1 MQLRPL
7 PMNREYMKKIF
18 KKRDKQ
24 ADQSSIRITNETVAE
39 HRERI
44 LAGGRKFKY
53 PVQYARHKLVINTI
67 IIAVVAVVIFVAF
80 SWWQLY
86 SVQNTTVFFYRATSV
101 VPLPVAS
108 VDGEAVRYSDYLMRL
123 RGQEYWLS
131 EKGQIEQGKKDNERQ
146 INYIKRSVIDGV
158 EADAY
163 AAKLAREKDVTVTD
177 KEVDEVVAR
186 SLQTANGTISQEL
199 YDASTLETL
208 GYDRGEYRHLISQ
221 SLLRHKVSYA
231 IDTKASQAVEVVAK
245 LLVDPAADLDA
256 VAKQLGDTV
265 QVGSS
270 GLVRKTNQDGGLTQA
285 ASALTVGQTSDAIK
299 STTGDGY
306 YFVRL
311 LESNANELSYRY
323 IKVPLT
329 VFSANFAQ
337 LRKDGKIKE
346 YISIPELQAQV
357 IK

>member
-1 MQLRPL
+1 
-7 PMNREYMKKIF
+7 MKKIF
-18 KKRDKQ
+18 KKRTKQ
-24 ADQSSIRITNETVAE
+24 QDQSSLRITNETVAE

-53 PVQYARHKLVINTI
+53 PVQYARHRLVINAI
-67 IIAVVAVVIFVAF
+67 IIGVVAVIILIVVV
-80 SWWQLY
+80 WWQLY
-86 SVQNTTVFFYRATSV
+86 SVQNTNTFFYRATKV
-101 VPLPVAS
+101 LPLPVAS
-108 VDGEAVRYSDYLMRL
+108 VDGESVRYSDYLMRL
-123 RGQEYWLS
+123 RSQELWLS

-146 INYIKRSVIDGV
+146 VNYIKRSVIDGT

-163 AAKLAREKDVTVTD
+163 AAKLAREKKITVTGQ
-177 KEVDEVVAR
+177 EVDMVVKQ

-208 GYDRGEYRHLISQ
+208 GYDRDEYRLLIRQ

-231 IDTKASQAVEVVAK
+231 IDTKAAQTKEAVAK
-245 LLVDPAADLDA
+245 LLADPAADLDA
-256 VAKQLGDTV
+256 VAKQVGENV
-265 QVGSS
+265 QAGSS

-285 ASALTVGQTSDAIK
+285 AAKLTVGQTSPAIQ

-311 LESNANELSYRY
+311 VESNANELSYRF
-323 IKVPLT
+323 IKVPLMT
-329 VFSANFAQ
+329 FTARVTQ
-337 LRKDGKIKE
+337 LRKDHKIKE
-346 YISIPELQAQV
+346 YISIPALEAQV

>member
-1 MQLRPL
+1 
-7 PMNREYMKKIF
+7 MKKRIF
-18 KKRDKQ
+18 KKRGQ
-24 ADQSSIRITNETVAE
+24 QSEQPSLRITNETVAE

-53 PVQYARHKLVINTI
+53 PVQYARHRLVINAVI
-67 IIAVVAVVIFVAF
+67 IGIVAVIILVIVG
-80 SWWQLY
+80 WWQLY
-86 SVQNTTVFFYRATSV
+86 SVQNTNTFFYRATKV
-101 VPLPVAS
+101 LPLPVAS
-108 VDGEAVRYSDYLMRL
+108 VDGESVQYSDYLMRL
-123 RGQEYWLS
+123 RSQEFWLG

-146 INYIKRSVIDGV
+146 INYIKRSVINGA

-163 AAKLAREKDVTVTD
+163 AMKLAREKNISVSEQ
-177 KEVDEVVAR
+177 EVDEVVKR

-208 GYDRGEYRHLISQ
+208 GYDRSEYRLLIRQ

-231 IDTKASQAVEVVAK
+231 IDSQASQTKDTVAA
-245 LLVDPAADLDA
+245 LVADPAADFDA
-256 VAKQLGDTV
+256 IAKQLGESV

-285 ASALTVGQTSDAIK
+285 ASKLTVGQTSGAIQ

-311 LESNANELSYRY
+311 LETNANELSYRY
-323 IKVPLT
+323 VKVPLT
-329 VFSANFAQ
+329 AFNTALTQ
-337 LRKDGKIKE
+337 LRKDGKVKE
-346 YISIPELQAQV
+346 YISIPELETQV

>member
-1 MQLRPL
+1 
-7 PMNREYMKKIF
+7 MKKIF
-18 KKRDKQ
+18 KKRAKQ
-24 ADQSSIRITNETVAE
+24 QDQSSMRITNETVAE

-53 PVQYARHKLVINTI
+53 PVQYARHKLVINAI
-67 IIAVVAVVIFVAF
+67 FIGLGAIVILVIVG
-80 SWWQLY
+80 WWQLY
-86 SVQNTTVFFYRATSV
+86 SVQNTSTFFYRTTRVLPLSVAT
-101 VPLPVAS
+101 
-108 VDGEAVRYSDYLMRL
+108 VDGESVRYSDYLMRL
-123 RGQEYWLS
+123 RSQEHWLAA
-131 EKGQIEQGKKDNERQ
+131 KGQIEQGKKDNERQ
-146 INYIKRSVIDGV
+146 INYIKRSVINGA

-163 AAKLAREKDVTVTD
+163 AAKLARAKNISVTD
-177 KEVDEVVAR
+177 AEVDTVVKR

-208 GYDRGEYRHLISQ
+208 GYDREEYRLLIRQ

-231 IDTKASQAVEVVAK
+231 IDAEASATVTVVAQRIA
-245 LLVDPAADLDA
+245 DPAADF
-256 VAKQLGDTV
+256 DTIATQTGRGV
-265 QVGSS
+265 QAGSS

-285 ASALTVGQTSDAIK
+285 AAKLTVGQTSEAIK

-306 YFVRL
+306 YFVKL

-329 VFSANFAQ
+329 VFTTQFTK
-337 LRKDGKIKE
+337 LREQNKIKE
-346 YISIPELQAQV
+346 YISIPVLQAQV

>member
-1 MQLRPL
+1 
-7 PMNREYMKKIF
+7 MKKKLF
-18 KKRDKQ
+18 KKRSKQ
-24 ADQSSIRITNETVAE
+24 QDQPPIRITNETVAE

-53 PVQYARHKLVINTI
+53 PVQYARHRLVINAI
-67 IIAVVAVVIFVAF
+67 IIGIVAIIAALLIG
-80 SWWQLY
+80 WQQLY
-86 SVQNTTVFFYRATSV
+86 SAQNTSTFFYRLTRVIPVS
-101 VPLPVAS
+101 VAS
-108 VDGEAVRYSDYLMRL
+108 VDGESVRYSDYLMRL
-123 RGQEYWLS
+123 RGQEHWLT

-146 INYIKRSVIDGV
+146 INYIKRTVIDGAQ
-158 EADAY
+158 ADAF
-163 AAKLAREKDVTVTD
+163 ASKLAREKNITVSD
-177 KEVDEVVAR
+177 KEVDDVVKG

-208 GYDRGEYRHLISQ
+208 GYDRDEYRLLIRQ

-231 IDTKASQAVEVVAK
+231 IDTTASDASAKVAT
-245 LLVDPAADLDA
+245 LLADPAADLDA
-256 VAKQLGDTV
+256 VAAQVTGV
-265 QVGSS
+265 QVGTS

-285 ASALTVGQTSDAIK
+285 AAKLTVGQTSKAIK

-311 LESNANELSYRY
+311 VESNANELSYRY

-329 VFSANFAQ
+329 AFTSAFTKV
-337 LRKDGKIKE
+337 REDGKIKE
-346 YISIPELQAQV
+346 YVSIPKLESQA

>member
-1 MQLRPL
+1 M
-7 PMNREYMKKIF
+7 
-18 KKRDKQ
+18 
-24 ADQSSIRITNETVAE
+24 RITNETVAE

-53 PVQYARHKLVINTI
+53 PVQYARHKLVINAI
-67 IIAVVAVVIFVAF
+67 IIGLAAVVILGIVG
-80 SWWQLY
+80 WWQLY
-86 SVQNTTVFFYRATSV
+86 SVQNTSTFFYRTTKV
-101 VPLPVAS
+101 LPLAVAS
-108 VDGEAVRYSDYLMRL
+108 VDGESVRYSDYLMRL
-123 RGQEYWLS
+123 RSQEHWLAA
-131 EKGQIEQGKKDNERQ
+131 KGQIEQGKKDNERQ
-146 INYIKRSVIDGV
+146 INYIKRSVINGA

-163 AAKLAREKDVTVTD
+163 AAKLAREKNITVTD
-177 KEVDEVVAR
+177 AEVDAVVKR

-208 GYDRGEYRHLISQ
+208 GYDRDEYRLLIRQ

-231 IDTKASQAVEVVAK
+231 IDTEASATVAIVTK
-245 LLVDPAADLDA
+245 LVTDPAADFDA
-256 VAKQLGDTV
+256 LATQTGKGV
-265 QVGSS
+265 QAGSS

-285 ASALTVGQTSDAIK
+285 AAKLTVGQTSEVIK

-306 YFVRL
+306 YFVKL

-329 VFSANFAQ
+329 VFNAQFAK
-337 LRKDGKIKE
+337 LREQNKIKE
-346 YISIPELQAQV
+346 YISIPVSQAQI